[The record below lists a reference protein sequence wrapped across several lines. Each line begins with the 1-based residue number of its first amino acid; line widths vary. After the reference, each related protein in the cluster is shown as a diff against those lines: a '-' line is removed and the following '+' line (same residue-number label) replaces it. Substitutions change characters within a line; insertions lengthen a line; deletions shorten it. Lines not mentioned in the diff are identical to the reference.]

1 MTVCDPPRLLFCSY
15 HSYLDP
21 ASGAALATRDLL
33 ELLAARGWACAACTA
48 AVTDFDQDVPPERLL
63 AEHGLAAD
71 VRHSADPAARFT
83 LYHFVQA
90 GVPVTLFWPATTGHQ
105 REPTPAEG
113 QAFLAVL
120 GGVLDRFRPNL
131 VLTYGGQPVAA
142 ALRRLARGR
151 GAKVVFHLHNEAY
164 THPAAFAD
172 VDAVLVPSEWGRR
185 YYREKI
191 GLQATAVPCPIG
203 WARVRCPAVEPRYLT
218 FVNPQPVKGAA
229 LVARLAVELHQRV
242 PEVPLL
248 VVEGRGRAGGLG
260 GFGIDLSGLRNLHR
274 LANTADP
281 RQFYAVSRA
290 LLVPSFWQ
298 EMYGRV
304 AAEAIAN
311 GIPVLASDRGGLP
324 EVVKGACRVLPVPP
338 RYTGRTRAV
347 PTAEEVAPW
356 VDAVERLWREQT
368 YYAEQAVACR
378 AAADRWHPDRLGP
391 AYERFFGDVQAGLA
405 PLPFPAAGG

>member
-1 MTVCDPPRLLFCSY
+1 MPRLLFASY

-48 AVTDFDQDVPPERLL
+48 AVTDFDQDVSPERLL

-71 VRHSADPAARFT
+71 VRKSTAPPAPFT

-90 GVPVTLFWPATTGHQ
+90 GVPVTLFRHHAAEPR

-120 GGVLDRFRPNL
+120 GGVLDRFRPDL

-142 ALRRLARGR
+142 ALRRLARSR
-151 GAKVVFHLHNEAY
+151 GARVVFHLHNEAY
-164 THPAAFAD
+164 AHPAAFAD

-185 YYREKI
+185 HYREKL
-191 GLQATAVPCPIG
+191 GLEATAVPCPIG
-203 WARVRCPAVEPRYLT
+203 WSRVRCPAVERRYLT

-229 LVARLAVELHQRV
+229 LVARLAVELQRRV

-248 VVEGRGRAGGLG
+248 IVEGRGRAGGLG
-260 GFGIDLSGLRNLHR
+260 GFGIDLAGLRNLHR

-324 EVVKGACRVLPVPP
+324 EVVEGIGQVLPVPP
-338 RYTGRTRAV
+338 RYTGRTRAAL
-347 PTAEEVAPW
+347 TAAEIEPW
-356 VDAVERLWREQT
+356 VTAVERLWRDEPH
-368 YYAEQAVACR
+368 YAEQVAACR

-391 AYERFFGDVQAGLA
+391 AYERFFLAVLAGTA
-405 PLPFPAAGG
+405 PPPFPAAGG

>member
-1 MTVCDPPRLLFCSY
+1 MPRLLFASY

-21 ASGAALATRDLL
+21 SSGAALATRDLL

-48 AVTDFDQDVPPERLL
+48 AVTDFDHDVPPEGLL

-71 VRHSADPAARFT
+71 VRRSTDPSAPFT

-90 GVPVTLFWPATTGHQ
+90 GVPVTLFRPHADVPR
-105 REPTPAEG
+105 REPAPADG
-113 QAFLAVL
+113 QAFLAVIA
-120 GGVLDRFRPNL
+120 GVLDRFRPDL

-142 ALRRLARGR
+142 ALRRLARAR
-151 GAKVVFHLHNEAY
+151 GARVVFHLHNEAY

-185 YYREKI
+185 YYRDTV

-203 WARVRCPAVEPRYLT
+203 WGRVRCPTVEPRYLT

-229 LVARLAVELHQRV
+229 LVARLAVELHRRV

-260 GFGIDLSGLRNLHR
+260 GFDVDLSGLTNLHR
-274 LANTADP
+274 LANTVDP

-324 EVVKGACRVLPVPP
+324 EVVAGAGQVLPVPP
-338 RYTGRTRAV
+338 RYTGRTRAA
-347 PTAEEVAPW
+347 PTAAEVEPW
-356 VDAVERLWREQT
+356 VTAVERLWRDEA
-368 YYAEQAVACR
+368 YFAAQATACR
-378 AAADRWHPDRLGP
+378 AAAERWHPDRLGP
-391 AYERFFGDVQAGLA
+391 RYEAFFHAVLAGPA
-405 PLPFPAAGG
+405 PPPWGNGGG